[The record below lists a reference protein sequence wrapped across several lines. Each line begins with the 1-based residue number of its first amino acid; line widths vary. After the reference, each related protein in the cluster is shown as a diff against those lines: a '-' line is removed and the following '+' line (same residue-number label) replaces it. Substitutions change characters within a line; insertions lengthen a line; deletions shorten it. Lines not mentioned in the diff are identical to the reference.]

1 MSRSRLA
8 HNRTPPAPNLSTAVS
23 TAVHCS
29 LNINGLNKSIKQ
41 SQLNTMRKIQGWKV
55 LYLTDTRVYKVE
67 EIPKI
72 EKSLGVI
79 SGFWSLESPHYAG
92 TAILFFM
99 LVNILA
105 SYNDRKG
112 HYTRVDYVWEASEYS
127 NLAVYAPV
135 VACDRQSF
143 IATDMSDFLQSK
155 PPLEKTIETL
165 SLILLWIDGVQMF
178 LMDKLVILN
187 LKI

>member
-8 HNRTPPAPNLSTAVS
+8 HNRTPPAPNLSTAVP

-29 LNINGLNKSIKQ
+29 LNINGLSKSIKK

-55 LYLTDTRVYKVE
+55 LYLTDTRVYKAE

-79 SGFWSLESPHYAG
+79 SGFWSLESPHCAG

-99 LVNILA
+99 PVNILA
-105 SYNDRKG
+105 CYNDP
-112 HYTRVDYVWEASEYS
+112 E
-127 NLAVYAPV
+127 
-135 VACDRQSF
+135 
-143 IATDMSDFLQSK
+143 
-155 PPLEKTIETL
+155 
-165 SLILLWIDGVQMF
+165 
-178 LMDKLVILN
+178 
-187 LKI
+187 